1 MLSSGSICDDE
12 NPPWPCCPRSPA
24 AACRAPSRRAQPS
37 TARSGCRGSPRRHDR
52 GAPARADVTRRRG
65 LLRAHVRE
73 RNAAVQASGLR
84 RRLGGSENFPPC
96 KPLKTN
102 ETGSES
108 RRIFAVGSRVLTAP
122 IGLGDVEQSLRH
134 LYRRCDRSE
143 AIRPQHATPWG
154 VRKNARLSTSYGLLR
169 LEDFSQ

>member
-1 MLSSGSICDDE
+1 MLSQKSRRRMPSPEPASPAIDRAKRLSRIAE
-12 NPPWPCCPRSPA
+12 APRS
-24 AACRAPSRRAQPS
+24 
-37 TARSGCRGSPRRHDR
+37 R
-52 GAPARADVTRRRG
+52 GARAGGRQRRRG

-154 VRKNARLSTSYGLLR
+154 VRKNA
-169 LEDFSQ
+169 